1 VTVVPGW
8 KTLAED
14 PVVLLREYSFGPGT
28 ANALAVQLPNR
39 KLLLVSTPMDLTKSD
54 HHALAAVGEVVA
66 MLAINGAHH
75 LGLPDAGT
83 SYPNAV
89 SYATKNARERILK
102 KNKSPGRLEPIE
114 KLQPLLGDKVS
125 VVAADGCKVG
135 DVLVRVQTERGTLL
149 YVGDFIANIPKLPK
163 NPIAK
168 LMFRLTDSGPG
179 FKVFRIFFKFFVS
192 DKKAARDFLIREIES
207 APPAIL
213 VPGHGD
219 VVERSEL
226 APQLVSMLRAAV

>member
-1 VTVVPGW
+1 MTVVPGW

-14 PVVLLREYSFGPGT
+14 PLVLIREYSFGPGV

-39 KLLLVSTPMDLTKSD
+39 KLLLVSAPTDLSKAD
-54 HHALAAVGEVVA
+54 HDALAAVGEVTA

-75 LGLPDAGT
+75 LGLPDAGS

-89 SYATKNARERILK
+89 SYATESARTRILK
-102 KNKSPGRLEPIE
+102 KSKSPGKLESIE
-114 KLQPLLGDKVS
+114 NLKPLLGDKLS
-125 VVAADGCKVG
+125 VLAADGCKVG
-135 DVLVRVQTERGTLL
+135 DVLVRVRTERGILL

-179 FKVFRIFFKFFVS
+179 LKVFKIFFSFFVA
-192 DKKAARDFLIREIES
+192 DKKALRSFLIREIE
-207 APPAIL
+207 AEPPAIL
-213 VPGHGD
+213 VPGHGG
-219 VVERSEL
+219 VVERPDL
-226 APQLVSMLRAAV
+226 APTLVSMLRAAV